1 MTQFREES
9 DVAKPFNKKKK
20 IRKRFGVEHLGPKM
34 TFPKGVLVWE
44 YEWRIHRWYA
54 TEKQRDTALAGLLKS
69 ICNIYKRHTKVAAD
83 SGPRYRKVDR

>member
-20 IRKRFGVEHLGPKM
+20 VKKNFGVEYLGPKM

-54 TEKQRDTALAGLLKS
+54 TEKQRDTALASLIKS
-69 ICNIYKRHTKVAAD
+69 ECYIYRQHTKEAAKG
-83 SGPRYRKVDR
+83 GPRYRKVDR